1 MQAATAASP
10 FTPETL
16 VSMALLASRVGGVVL
31 VAPLFSARM
40 VPATVRTALV
50 LLFTIV
56 LHPAAR
62 SVAGPRGITPA
73 AVLGETLIGLL
84 IGLGAA
90 LIIGAA
96 EVAGEYIS
104 LQVGLSGAALLDP
117 LSNQQSAVLGTF
129 MQLFAVTIL
138 LTAGGHLTMLRA
150 LADSTQRIPLGSPLS
165 VDSGLLEMANL
176 GGTLFSFGLR
186 FAAPV
191 IAVGLVA
198 NVALAV
204 LSRAAPQLNILQLAF
219 PIQIL
224 VGLATLLAA
233 IPILGSWLMG
243 WEPAYGDIL
252 SRAFSALGGR

>member
-1 MQAATAASP
+1 MNAATLSSP
-10 FTPETL
+10 LTPETL
-16 VSMALLASRVGGVVL
+16 VSLVLLASRVSGVVL
-31 VAPLFSARM
+31 IAPVFSTRLVPVA
-40 VPATVRTALV
+40 VRTALV
-50 LLFTIV
+50 ILLTIV

-73 AVLGETLIGLL
+73 AVLGETLIGFT

-104 LQVGLSGAALLDP
+104 LQVGISGAALLDP
-117 LSNQQSAVLGTF
+117 LSNQQTAVLGTF
-129 MQLFAVTIL
+129 LQLFAVTIL
-138 LTAGGHLTMLRA
+138 LSVGGHLVMLDA
-150 LADSTQRIPLGSPLS
+150 LADSTRQLPLGTAL
-165 VDSGLLEMANL
+165 DAGRGLLDLATL
-176 GGTLFSFGLR
+176 GGALFSFGLR

-191 IAVGLVA
+191 IAVALVA

-219 PIQIL
+219 PVQIL

-233 IPILGSWLMG
+233 IPILGSWLAG
-243 WEPAYGDIL
+243 WETSYADL
-252 SRAFSALGGR
+252 LASALGALGQR